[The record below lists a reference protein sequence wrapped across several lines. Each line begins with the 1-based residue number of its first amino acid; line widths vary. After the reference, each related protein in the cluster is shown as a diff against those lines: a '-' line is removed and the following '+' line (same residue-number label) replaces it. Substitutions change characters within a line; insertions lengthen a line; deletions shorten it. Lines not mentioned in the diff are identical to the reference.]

1 MTQESADIRSYGGG
15 GVVVSEIQVS
25 LCCDRESQLGL
36 VSLIIYVLTS
46 RQTLF
51 LRSKLLVD
59 EHSASEDLPY
69 TVSTTRGYR

>member
-46 RQTLF
+46 RQTL
-51 LRSKLLVD
+51 L
-59 EHSASEDLPY
+59 
-69 TVSTTRGYR
+69 

>member
-1 MTQESADIRSYGGG
+1 MKSYCGG
-15 GVVVSEIQVS
+15 GVVVQEIQVS
-25 LCCDRESQLGL
+25 LCCDEESQLGL

-59 EHSASEDLPY
+59 EHSSSEDLSY